1 MKIKINFFQKIFIFS
16 IFIVIFTVLTGYI
29 LNIFF
34 LDDFYVY
41 RKKEKMI
48 EAVNISKSLLNDE
61 DIFKEY
67 VEDLRDKEGID
78 IAIFKKN
85 SMHKMRGRREDM
97 HNNDSLPPMGF
108 NVTSISKTNI
118 KLLIYNEPLPD
129 GRILTLRTSLSVMSA
144 HKHEMYVFNILTTIT
159 SVLLSM
165 IIGRIFSKQ
174 ITKNIKKLNRV
185 AGKISIL
192 DFSEKAEVESGDEIE
207 ELSQSI
213 DKMSDNLSLSIENL
227 RAFASN
233 ASHELRTPI
242 TVISTYAQAL
252 INGIVKSDHEKS
264 KYYKAIAKESM
275 DMNELVGNLLTI
287 SRLSSPGIKLNMEEN
302 NILSILKQSIEK
314 YEMLELEKDI
324 EWDIKLKDEKVF
336 CDIKIFKIAFDNII
350 QNALKYSKENDIIS
364 VYEINGRICIENSI
378 DGRGTGDTSKLWE
391 PFSRG
396 DNANELSIE
405 GNGLGL
411 SIVKKIMELNKIPCG
426 INLKD
431 KKFTFWFDILR
442 S

>member
-41 RKKEKMI
+41 RKKEKMM
-48 EAVNISKSLLNDE
+48 EAVNVSKSFINDDE
-61 DIFKEY
+61 IFKEY
-67 VEDLRDKEGID
+67 AEDLRDKEGID
-78 IAIFKKN
+78 IAIIKRN
-85 SMHKMRGRREDM
+85 NMHKMMRGKREDM
-97 HNNDSLPPMGF
+97 HNNSLPPTGF
-108 NVTSISKTNI
+108 NVTNISRTNI
-118 KLLIYNEPLPD
+118 KLLVYNEVLPD
-129 GRILTLRTSLSVMSA
+129 GRILALRTSLSVMSA
-144 HKHEMYVFNILTTIT
+144 HKHEMYIFNLLTTIT

-165 IIGRIFSKQ
+165 VIGRVFSKQ

-185 AGKISIL
+185 AGKISLL
-192 DFSEKAEVESGDEIE
+192 DFSEKTEIESGDEIG

-227 RAFASN
+227 KAFASN

-252 INGIVKSDHEKS
+252 INGIVKTDQEKS
-264 KYYKAIAKESM
+264 QYYRAIAKESM

-287 SRLSSPGIKLNMEEN
+287 SRLSSPGIKLEMKEIA
-302 NILSILKQSIEK
+302 ILEILKQSIEK

-324 EWDIKLKDEKVF
+324 EWDIKIKNQKVF
-336 CDIKIFKIAFDNII
+336 CDIKVFKIAFDNII

-364 VYEINGRICIENSI
+364 VYEDNGKICIENSMA
-378 DGRGTGDTSKLWE
+378 GESTGDISKLWE

-396 DNANELSIE
+396 SNANELSIE

-411 SIVKKIMELNKIPCG
+411 SIVKKIMELNKIACG
-426 INLKD
+426 INLKN